1 MPAVCANI
9 RDAMPIVDCAIYEDG
24 RRRAG
29 DVDLEHAYEASR
41 VADGSSFV
49 WIGLREPTKEEFDAV
64 AREFYLHEL
73 AVEDAV
79 KAHQRPKV
87 EEYDDTLFIV
97 LKTAKYHDDSETVE
111 IGEINLFVGPGFLIS
126 VRHGGPS
133 PLDGVRRQI
142 ESRDDLLRCGPG
154 SVMHAIVDRVI
165 DDYQPVLAGIE
176 DDIEEVEEQVF
187 SATRDAPT
195 ERIYKL
201 KREVLSMHRA
211 TAPLIDPL
219 ERLAGGR
226 YPHVHEDI
234 REYFRDVYDHV
245 ERANDAVESMREM
258 LNGVLDA
265 NTAQVGVRQNED
277 MRKITA
283 WVAIVAVPTM
293 VAGIY
298 GMNFEHMPELKW
310 EFGYPA
316 ALLLM
321 LSVCTALY
329 RSFKRAGWL

>member
-1 MPAVCANI
+1 M
-9 RDAMPIVDCAIYEDG
+9 IVDCAVYEDG
-24 RRRAG
+24 RRRAEKLHL
-29 DVDLEHAYEASR
+29 DEAYEASR
-41 VADGSSFV
+41 SGDGSSFV
-49 WIGLREPTKEEFDAV
+49 WIGLREPTQEEFDAV

-97 LKTAKYHDDSETVE
+97 LKTARYHDETETVE
-111 IGEINLFVGPGFLIS
+111 IGEINLFVGDGFLVS

-133 PLDGVRRQI
+133 PLDGVRKQI
-142 ESRDDLLRCGPG
+142 EERPDLLRCGPG
-154 SVMHAIVDRVI
+154 AVLHAIVDRVV
-165 DDYQPVLAGIE
+165 DDYEPVLAGIE

-187 SATRDAPT
+187 STDRSNVT

-211 TAPLIDPL
+211 TAPLIEPL
-219 ERLAGGR
+219 QKLAGGDL
-226 YPHVHEDI
+226 PHVHVDI

-245 ERANDAVESMREM
+245 ARANDAVDGMREM

-265 NTAQVGVRQNED
+265 NTAQISVRQNED

-283 WVAIVAVPTM
+283 WVAIAAVPTLL
-293 VAGIY
+293 AGIW

-310 EFGYPA
+310 TFGYPM
-316 ALLLM
+316 ALLVIASVM
-321 LSVCTALY
+321 LILF
-329 RSFKRAGWL
+329 RLFKRAGWL